1 MFIRFRS
8 GGVGHKAMREWD
20 DLLLSDGAPN
30 VIDDDIIDLDF
41 EGGEDD
47 LEEGEGHQDEE
58 ENDSDVDADEDE
70 PEVDDPDAVIA
81 DSDEELDDDIF
92 AQEGY
97 DTL

>member
-1 MFIRFRS
+1 MFMRFRG

-20 DLLLSDGAPN
+20 ELLLSDGAPN

-47 LEEGEGHQDEE
+47 LEEGEPEE
-58 ENDSDVDADEDE
+58 ENDSDVEDEDE

-81 DSDEELDDDIF
+81 DSDEELDDNIF

-97 DTL
+97 GTL

>member
-1 MFIRFRS
+1 MFMRFRG

-20 DLLLSDGAPN
+20 ELLLSDGAPN

-47 LEEGEGHQDEE
+47 LEEGE
-58 ENDSDVDADEDE
+58 DEDE

-81 DSDEELDDDIF
+81 DSDEELDDNIF

-97 DTL
+97 GTL